1 MVGGIQNHNDH
12 QSIPGVYETRWDNLS
27 YLVLK
32 HPKNMKTTRLCIG
45 ILLGLCFASVA
56 YAQEPV
62 LASTEVPA
70 ATTTTPTEGEAE
82 EQEEPGFTFS
92 GSVDTY
98 FHSSFGTTNTTFG
111 GISAPSS
118 AFADLKG
125 FGLGMA
131 NLIASYSGDKVGFTA
146 DLVFGPRG
154 RAAVFASP
162 QGIVNQMY
170 AYYKL
175 TERVT
180 LNLGQ
185 FNTFLGY
192 EVISPAVNFHYS
204 TSYMFSYGPFSH
216 TGLRADFD
224 LGGGMVAKL
233 AVMNPT
239 DLVEFN
245 PVDTY
250 TVGVQLGHSS
260 DAGGVWLN
268 LIYGDQDGNLD
279 ETDPAFDENGDLIA
293 SAGNLLQVDLT
304 TGWNLTEKFYLGF
317 NTSYQTVAAGE
328 GFIAEGDLQ
337 DANGDAAT
345 FMGIA
350 IYPKVSLSE
359 SFALGVRAEY
369 LGVTNGH
376 LGIFELDE
384 DGKGSVMEYTLSGNY
399 SVGNL
404 TFIPEFR
411 IDMTSED
418 SFMDADGKATNMM
431 PTLNLAAVYKF

>member
-1 MVGGIQNHNDH
+1 
-12 QSIPGVYETRWDNLS
+12 
-27 YLVLK
+27 
-32 HPKNMKTTRLCIG
+32 MKTNTLCITT
-45 ILLGLCFASVA
+45 LLGVCLLAAPA
-56 YAQEPV
+56 YSQQEPV
-62 LASTEVPA
+62 LASTSNT
-70 ATTTTPTEGEAE
+70 ATSLSPEPEPTETTEE
-82 EQEEPGFTFS
+82 EQEAPTFSFS

-98 FHSSFGTTNTTFG
+98 FHSTFG
-111 GISAPSS
+111 RTNGVFGNNAPST

-131 NLIASYSGDKVGFTA
+131 NIIASYSGDKVGFTA

-154 RAAVFASP
+154 RAAVFGSG
-162 QGIVNQMY
+162 QGIINQMY

-175 TERVT
+175 TDKIT
-180 LNLGQ
+180 LNMGQ

-204 TSYMFSYGPFSH
+204 TSYMFSWGPFSH

-245 PVDTY
+245 PVNTY
-250 TVGVQLGHSS
+250 TVGAQLGHSN

-268 LIYGDQDGNLD
+268 FIYGDQDGTLKAEDDPYVYD
-279 ETDPAFDENGDLIA
+279 EDGTPIGFVASNGSLF
-293 SAGNLLQVDLT
+293 QVDLT
-304 TGWNLTEKFYLGF
+304 TGWNLGEKFYLGL
-317 NTSYQTVAAGE
+317 NTTYQTVASGQT
-328 GFIAEGDLQ
+328 FVAEGDLQ
-337 DANGDAAT
+337 DNDSDAAT
-345 FMGIA
+345 FMGVA
-350 IYPKVSLSE
+350 LYPKVSLSE
-359 SFALGVRAEY
+359 SFALGLRAEY

-376 LGIFELDE
+376 LGIFGLDS

-399 SVGNL
+399 TVGNL

-411 IDMTSED
+411 IDQTSEN
-418 SFMDADGKATNMM
+418 SFLNADGRATNMM
-431 PTLNLAAVYKF
+431 PSLNLAAVYKF

>member
-1 MVGGIQNHNDH
+1 
-12 QSIPGVYETRWDNLS
+12 
-27 YLVLK
+27 
-32 HPKNMKTTRLCIG
+32 MKTKTLCIAT
-45 ILLGLCFASVA
+45 ILGLCLITTAGYS
-56 YAQEPV
+56 QETV
-62 LASTEVPA
+62 LASTTTVPPA
-70 ATTTTPTEGEAE
+70 GETAPVEGEE
-82 EQEEPGFTFS
+82 EKQEAPTFSFS
-92 GSVDTY
+92 GSIDTY
-98 FHSSFGTTNTTFG
+98 FHSSFGTTNAIYG
-111 GISAPSS
+111 GISAPAS
-118 AFADLKG
+118 AFSDLKG

-131 NLIASYSGDKVGFTA
+131 NLIASYAGDKVGFTA

-154 RAAVFASP
+154 RAAVFTSQ

-175 TERVT
+175 SEKVT

-245 PVDTY
+245 PVNTY
-250 TVGVQLGHSS
+250 TLGAQIGHSN

-268 LIYGDQDGNLD
+268 FIYGDQDGNLD
-279 ETDPAFDENGDLIA
+279 ATDPAFDEDGELIT
-293 SAGNLLQVDLT
+293 SAGNLFQVDLT
-304 TGWNLTEKFYLGF
+304 TGWNLGEKFYLGL
-317 NTSYQTVAAGE
+317 NTTYQTVAAGE
-328 GFIAEGDLQ
+328 SFIAEGELQ
-337 DANGDAAT
+337 DTDGDAAT
-345 FMGIA
+345 FMGVA
-350 IYPKVSLSE
+350 IYPKFSLSE
-359 SFALGVRAEY
+359 SFALGLRAEY

-376 LGIFELDE
+376 LGIFALDA
-384 DGKGSVMEYTLSGNY
+384 DGKGSIMDYTLSGNY
-399 SVGNL
+399 TVGNL
-404 TFIPEFR
+404 TFIPELR

-418 SFMDADGKATNMM
+418 SFADADGKLTDMM
-431 PTLNLAAVYKF
+431 PSLNIAAVYKF